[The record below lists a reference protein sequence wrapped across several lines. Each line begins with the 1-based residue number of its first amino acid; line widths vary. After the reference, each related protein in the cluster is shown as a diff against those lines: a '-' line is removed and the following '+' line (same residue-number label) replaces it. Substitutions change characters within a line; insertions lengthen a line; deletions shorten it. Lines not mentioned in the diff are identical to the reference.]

1 MFHFPH
7 PLPPTEAEC
16 ARIASKRMAAAIRR
30 GALTAGTLAPWKR
43 RLDRYR
49 AKSDRLSVLD
59 FLHEYGAGIDAYCQS
74 RAAYRES
81 GQ

>member
-16 ARIASKRMAAAIRR
+16 ARLASKRMAAAIRR

-49 AKSDRLSVLD
+49 AKSDRLAVLD